1 MTGFSIDA
9 QDLVLRSRD
18 SDDTVS
24 IGDIVGDEVVG
35 DEVVG
40 DDVVG
45 DEVVGEDVVGE
56 EVVGEEVVGE
66 DVGAFVT
73 SRTSSIVIFTT
84 VGADV
89 GGNTR
94 I

>member
-18 SDDTVS
+18 PGDTVS
-24 IGDIVGDEVVG
+24 IGDIVG

-73 SRTSSIVIFTT
+73 SRTSSIVLFTT

>member
-24 IGDIVGDEVVG
+24 IGDIVG

>member
-18 SDDTVS
+18 PGDTVS
-24 IGDIVGDEVVG
+24 IGDIVG